1 MSSTVTNTSPGGHT
15 GTHGHTNTNMNTAT
29 DSADAA
35 FDRRERRRATIRRF
49 TGHPSLVIGTSIL
62 LIMVLVALLAPWIA
76 PYSPT
81 KTSLVST
88 LQDPSVKHLLGT
100 DQFGRDVVSRLIFGT
115 RVSLLVAFWV
125 VTLTLIIGTIVGGLA
140 GFLGGWVD
148 RIFNLFN
155 DILMA
160 FPGFLLALAIVA
172 SQGSSLD
179 SVIIAV
185 SIAYTPR
192 VASVMRSVALTIRP
206 RPYIEASHS
215 IGLTTT
221 RILLRHVIPNA
232 LPPVIVVA
240 TLSAASAILAEA
252 GLSFLGLGVK
262 PPTPTWGNIIADGQ
276 AAITTNPLISISA
289 GLCIAAMV
297 IALNMVG
304 DGLRDALD
312 PQMRRQTARIL

>member
-1 MSSTVTNTSPGGHT
+1 MQ
-15 GTHGHTNTNMNTAT
+15 
-29 DSADAA
+29 DASWA
-35 FDRRERRRATIRRF
+35 
-49 TGHPSLVIGTSIL
+49 HP
-62 LIMVLVALLAPWIA
+62 
-76 PYSPT
+76 
-81 KTSLVST
+81 
-88 LQDPSVKHLLGT
+88 LGT
-100 DQFGRDVVSRLIFGT
+100 DQFGRDVLSRLIHGT

-125 VTLTLIIGTIVGGLA
+125 VTLSLVIGTIIGGVA
-140 GFLGGWVD
+140 GFLGGWID
-148 RIFNLFN
+148 RGINVVN

-172 SQGSSLD
+172 TQGSSLE

-192 VASVMRSVALTIRP
+192 VIAVMRSVALTIRP
-206 RPYIEASHS
+206 RPFIEASRS
-215 IGLTTT
+215 IGMTST

-252 GLSFLGLGVK
+252 GLSFLGLGVR
-262 PPTPTWGNIIADGQ
+262 PPIPTWGNIIADGQ
-276 AAITTNPLISISA
+276 ASITTNPLISISS

-297 IALNMVG
+297 IALNLIG

-312 PQMRRQTARIL
+312 PQMRRQTAKIL

>member
-1 MSSTVTNTSPGGHT
+1 MTTPF
-15 GTHGHTNTNMNTAT
+15 
-29 DSADAA
+29 DQQKRDQQ
-35 FDRRERRRATIRRF
+35 DRRKSTWRRF
-49 TGHPSLVIGTSIL
+49 TSHPSLMIGTVIL
-62 LIMVLVALLAPWIA
+62 VLLVAVALAAPWLA
-76 PYSPT
+76 QYSPT
-81 KTSLVST
+81 RTNLINT
-88 LQDPSVKHLLGT
+88 LQDASLAHPLGT
-100 DQFGRDVVSRLIFGT
+100 DQFGRDVLSRLIHGT

-125 VTLTLIIGTIVGGLA
+125 VTLSLIIGTIVGGVA

-148 RIFNLFN
+148 RSINVVN

-172 SQGSSLD
+172 TQGSSLE

-192 VASVMRSVALTIRP
+192 VIAVMRSVALTIRP
-206 RPYIEASHS
+206 RPFIEASRS
-215 IGLTTT
+215 IGMTST

-252 GLSFLGLGVK
+252 GLSFLGLGVR
-262 PPTPTWGNIIADGQ
+262 PPIPTWGNIIADGQ
-276 AAITTNPLISISA
+276 ASITTNPLISISS

-297 IALNMVG
+297 IALNLIG

-312 PQMRRQTARIL
+312 PQMRRQTAKIL

>member
-1 MSSTVTNTSPGGHT
+1 MTTSL
-15 GTHGHTNTNMNTAT
+15 
-29 DSADAA
+29 DQQKRDQQ
-35 FDRRERRRATIRRF
+35 ERRKATWRRF
-49 TGHPSLVIGTSIL
+49 TSHPSLMIGTVIL
-62 LIMVLVALLAPWIA
+62 VLLVAVALAAPWLA

-81 KTSLVST
+81 RTSLINT
-88 LQDPSVKHLLGT
+88 LQDASWAHPLGT
-100 DQFGRDVVSRLIFGT
+100 DQFGRDVLSRLIHGT

-125 VTLTLIIGTIVGGLA
+125 VTLSLIIGTVVGGIA
-140 GFLGGWVD
+140 GFFGGWVD
-148 RIFNLFN
+148 RSINVVN

-172 SQGSSLD
+172 TQGSSLE

-192 VASVMRSVALTIRP
+192 VTAVMRSVALTIRP
-206 RPYIEASHS
+206 RPFIEASRS
-215 IGLTTT
+215 IGMTST

-252 GLSFLGLGVK
+252 GLSFLGLGVR
-262 PPTPTWGNIIADGQ
+262 PPIPTWGNIIADGQ
-276 AAITTNPLISISA
+276 ATITTNPLISISS

-297 IALNMVG
+297 IALNLIG

-312 PQMRRQTARIL
+312 PQMRRQTAKIL